1 MPVEYAVRVVW
12 FTADPQGQFAQ
23 AGGVTTAPA
32 HEALLREMTQ
42 QGWDLV
48 SPLPITTNGT
58 TNGIMFIFRMRG

>member
-1 MPVEYAVRVVW
+1 MQVEYAVRVVW

>member
-32 HEALLREMTQ
+32 HEALLRHFPQ

-58 TNGIMFIFRMRG
+58 TNGILFTFRMLG